1 MKLSVCLLIRNSW
14 ENFMRLNTYVCLAVA
29 LAIPSLA
36 HAGQVYGTI
45 VMDGKAVGGASIEIT
60 CGSEAAVKGTT
71 AADGAY
77 RINVPQQGQCTLAL
91 PGHAGKPSLMV
102 FSSPNPALYNL
113 ELVKAGDGY
122 ELKRR

>member
-1 MKLSVCLLIRNSW
+1 
-14 ENFMRLNTYVCLAVA
+14 MRPITYVCLALAV
-29 LAIPSLA
+29 AIPSVV

-45 VMDGKAVGGASIEIT
+45 VMDGKGVGGATVQIT
-60 CGSEAAVKGTT
+60 CGSAAAVTGTT

-91 PGHAGKPSLMV
+91 PAYAGASIVV

-113 ELVKAGDGY
+113 ELVRLADGKH
-122 ELKRR
+122 ELRRR